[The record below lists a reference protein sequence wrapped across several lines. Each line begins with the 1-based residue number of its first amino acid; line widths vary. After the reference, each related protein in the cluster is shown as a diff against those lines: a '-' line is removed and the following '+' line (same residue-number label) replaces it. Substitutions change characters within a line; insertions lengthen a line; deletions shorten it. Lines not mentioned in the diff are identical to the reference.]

1 MATLLSEQGVES
13 VTKLASAVELSW
25 TSALL
30 PSQDMMVIAEIYMRC
45 AVRFLVSI
53 RAAASTRV
61 LANRL
66 GQSRN
71 LSTTSDMLG
80 KGGEVDRRG
89 GTAGKATQVEST
101 SGATEVLAK
110 QAGSGGG
117 ENMSVQW

>member
-25 TSALL
+25 ASALL

-45 AVRFLVSI
+45 AVRFSVSI

-61 LANRL
+61 LANHL

-71 LSTTSDMLG
+71 LTTTSDTLR
-80 KGGEVDRRG
+80 KSGEVDQRG
-89 GTAGKATQVEST
+89 GTAATGGIHQWRDGSIGE
-101 SGATEVLAK
+101 
-110 QAGSGGG
+110 AGR
-117 ENMSVQW
+117 VRRR